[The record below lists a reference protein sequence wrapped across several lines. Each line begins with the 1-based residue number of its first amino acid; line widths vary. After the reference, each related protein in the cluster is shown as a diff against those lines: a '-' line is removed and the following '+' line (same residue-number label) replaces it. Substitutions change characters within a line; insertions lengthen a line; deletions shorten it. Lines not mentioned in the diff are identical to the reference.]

1 MKPCLRCGT
10 ENPGAANFCMRCGA
24 PLGVRG
30 GDERKVVTVLFC
42 DLVDFTG
49 WAERHDPEEVH
60 ATLRAYHAEVVRRIE
75 HHGGSVEKFIG
86 DAVLG
91 LFGVPAAHEDDP
103 ERAVRAAL
111 RVLDAIRSLNE
122 QQGLDL
128 HVRIG
133 VNTGEAIVS
142 KTRGE
147 QLGGSIAG
155 DVVNTGSRLQAAAP
169 VDGVLVGESTFRA
182 TAHVFVYEQRDDVVA
197 KGKAEPLAVWQPI
210 RARSRIGVDLRERP
224 TTPFIGRTAETA
236 LLRQVFG
243 SATRAPGSSPRTDRS
258 IPVVLVTGEAG
269 VGKSR
274 LIREFSEYLDEL
286 PDLVRWRVGRC
297 LPYGEGVRFWALG
310 EIVKAEAGILD
321 TDDLDVTRTKLEESL
336 IGLRLPDDEREWM
349 SSMLGPLV
357 GLAGNGPSP
366 PRHEVFAAWRAF
378 CAALAADAPTILVLE
393 DLHWADEAL
402 LAFLTSLAM
411 RVEGVPLMVVCVA
424 RPELADRHPDWDAPL
439 PNLVRISL
447 PPLDEAESRGLLDA
461 LLDGARL
468 DPVTERALMER
479 AGGNPLFA
487 EEFVHMLRDR
497 GELADPRRGSI
508 PVPRSL
514 EALVVAR
521 LDALPPELKALVQDA
536 SVLGK
541 VFWPGG
547 AAAVAAVDRDDV
559 EARLPFLLRRE
570 LVRTVDGSTVP
581 GEVEF
586 AFRHDVIVEVAY
598 AQIPKRERADKHRRA
613 AAWIRATVGERAI
626 DFAEEV
632 AHHLQRALDLGRADD
647 PGLRR
652 DAGRAMILAAER
664 AAPLDAA
671 AAAAYLDRALALLDD
686 GDAAKLDALTLAA
699 SIAGSMGRFSVEERL
714 YREALA
720 GRRATG
726 DDLAVG
732 ELTAMLARSVMLQ
745 GRLDEADD
753 LFEDAVATL
762 EAHPQSPA
770 LARVYSRIAGQRFVA
785 GAYAEARDWAE
796 RALALTGDRNE
807 PADAVVLALQYR
819 GSARAEL
826 GDPEGLEDMR
836 AASRLAKRANLT
848 EEAGVALT
856 NLAYLVW
863 MREGPAASLQIALEN
878 ESFSAQRGFVHNV
891 MWAKAAQIEAL
902 FDLGQWDRVLSL
914 ADEIVAWDSPEGGVR
929 STVGMWARV
938 AQAWVL
944 ARRGAFDGAIAHVE
958 EIETAS
964 QLMGYPEFRSTAL
977 AIRAWVAWQRGAVPE
992 ALALLDDYAK
1002 ITEDAADVR
1011 VHFLPIAARILVSAG
1026 EIDAAEA
1033 LLPTEPGPPVARRR
1047 LSIATAEAVIAEA
1060 RGDTADAAAR
1070 YADAANGWEAFGF
1083 VLERG
1088 QCLVGRGRCLAA
1100 LGREDEAAA
1109 TLHAAR
1115 SVLEPLGAAS
1125 VLAEIDALL
1134 AGRR

>member
-1 MKPCLRCGT
+1 MKACLRCGT
-10 ENPGAANFCMRCGA
+10 ENPSAANFCMRCGA

-60 ATLRAYHAEVVRRIE
+60 ATLRAYHAEVVKRIE

-111 RVLDAIRSLNE
+111 RVLDAISTLNE
-122 QQGLDL
+122 QQDLDL

-169 VDGVLVGESTFRA
+169 VDGILVGEATFRA
-182 TAHVFVYEQRDDVVA
+182 TSHVFVYEERDPVVA

-224 TTPFIGRTAETA
+224 ATAFIGRTGETA
-236 LLRQVFG
+236 LLRQVFRL
-243 SATRAPGSSPRTDRS
+243 ATRAPGSAPRADRT
-258 IPVVLVTGEAG
+258 IPLVLVTGEAG

-274 LIREFSEYLDEL
+274 LIREFSGYLDEI
-286 PDLVRWRVGRC
+286 PELVRWRVGRC

-321 TDDLDVTRTKLEESL
+321 TDDIDVTRTKLEESL
-336 IGLRLPDDEREWM
+336 VGLRLPDDEREWM
-349 SSMLGPLV
+349 STMLGPLV
-357 GLAGNGPSP
+357 GLPGPGASP

-378 CAALAADAPTILVLE
+378 CAALAAEGPTILVFE

-424 RPELADRHPDWDAPL
+424 RPELADRHPDWEAPL
-439 PNLVRISL
+439 PNLISISL
-447 PPLDEAESRGLLDA
+447 PPLDDAESHDLLEA
-461 LLDGARL
+461 LLDGRRL
-468 DPVTERALMER
+468 HPATEAALLER

-487 EEFVHMLRDR
+487 EEFVRMLRDR
-497 GELADPRRGSI
+497 GELEHPRRGLI

-521 LDALPPELKALVQDA
+521 LDALPPELKALVHDA

-547 AAAVAAVDRDDV
+547 LAAVAAVDREDV

-570 LVRTVDGSTVP
+570 LVRKVDGSTIP
-581 GEVEF
+581 GEPEL

-598 AQIPKRERADKHRRA
+598 GQIPKRVRADKHRRA
-613 AAWIRATVGERAI
+613 AAWIHRTVGERAI
-626 DFAEEV
+626 DFAEEL
-632 AHHLQRALDLGRADD
+632 AHHLRRALDLSRGPD
-647 PGLRR
+647 PDLRR
-652 DAGRAMILAAER
+652 DAGRAMLLAAAR
-664 AAPLDAA
+664 VGPLDAA
-671 AAAAYLDRALALLDD
+671 AAASYLDRALGLLA
-686 GDAAKLDALTLAA
+686 DADPARLEALTQAA
-699 SIAGSMGRFSVEERL
+699 AIAGSMGRFAEEERL
-714 YREALA
+714 YREAVA
-720 GRRATG
+720 GRRAGG

-753 LFEDAVATL
+753 LFEDAVETL
-762 EAHPQSPA
+762 EAYPASPA
-770 LARVYSRIAGQRFVA
+770 LARVCSRMAGQRFVA
-785 GAYAEARDWAE
+785 GDYEGARAWAE
-796 RALALTGDRNE
+796 RALAITGERDE
-807 PADAVVLALQYR
+807 PADAIVLALQYR

-836 AASRLAKRANLT
+836 EASRLAKRANLT

-891 MWAKAAQIEAL
+891 MWAKAAQLEAL
-902 FDLGQWDRVLSL
+902 FDLGQWDRVLAV
-914 ADEIVAWDSPEGGVR
+914 ADEIVAWDSPEGGVG

-944 ARRGAFDGAIAHVE
+944 ARRGDLDRAIEHVE
-958 EIETAS
+958 EIESAA

-977 AIRAWVAWQRGAVPE
+977 AIRAWVAAARGELPE

-1002 ITEDAADVR
+1002 ITEEAADVR
-1011 VHFLPIAARILVSAG
+1011 VHFLPIAARILVRAG
-1026 EIDAAEA
+1026 ELEAAEA
-1033 LLPTEPGPPVARRR
+1033 LLPADAGPPVARRR

-1060 RGDTADAAAR
+1060 RGELAGAADR
-1070 YADAANGWEAFGF
+1070 YAEAANGWEAFGF

-1088 QCLVGRGRCLAA
+1088 QCLLGRGRCLRA
-1100 LGREDEAAA
+1100 LGRSDDAAA
-1109 TLHAAR
+1109 TLRAAR
-1115 SVLEPLGAAS
+1115 SVLEPLGTSS

-1134 AGRR
+1134 A